1 MNNAL
6 LVIDYSYDFA
16 APDGRLTAGTAAQ
29 AIEAALVE
37 KIKTSHEAGTPI
49 FFMMDLH
56 FDDDEMHPESKLFPA
71 HNIENTNG
79 RELYGEVRDIYQ
91 QIKDAKNVF
100 FIDKRR
106 YSSFAGTPLHQLL
119 LERKIDAVTLT
130 GLVTDICIM
139 HTAVDAYNLGYDII
153 VPSDCVASFNEP
165 AHEMALEHFKNALGA
180 TIEP

>member
-16 APDGRLTAGTAAQ
+16 APEGRLTAGEAAQ
-29 AIEAALVE
+29 AIEAALVQ
-37 KIKTSHEAGTPI
+37 KIRTSYEAGVPI

-56 FDDDEMHPESKLFPA
+56 FDDDGLHPESKLFPP
-71 HNIENTNG
+71 HNIEGTGG
-79 RELYGEVRDIYQ
+79 RELYGEVREVYQ
-91 QIKDAKNVF
+91 QIKDRQNVF

-106 YSSFAGTPLHQLL
+106 YSSFAGTPLNQLL
-119 LERKIDAVTLT
+119 LERKIDTVTLT

-139 HTAVDAYNLGYDII
+139 HTAVDAYNFGYDII
-153 VPSDCVASFNEP
+153 VPASCVASFNPP

-180 TIEP
+180 TVEP